1 MVRLL
6 PTPNAREAD
15 KYSKKYNP
23 NSQMGTALTA
33 MAVNGMLPTPA
44 ARDYQPSVSPQALKR
59 KNGKMRTDALCNLP
73 VMLGEHHSQNGG
85 KTSQLNPLFVAEM
98 MGFPPDWTVLPTD
111 TLIKNTTMKKIM
123 FNDKFGLTQAVL
135 EGRKTMTRRIIKC
148 PRTFRGEWVAGF
160 NIHRRHSDKKIVDW
174 PCMYDADEREFD
186 MGEILPK
193 YELGEVVAIAQS
205 YMDVDRFHR
214 KGKNAAYLEY
224 LDSILPELKLHPGW
238 TNKMFVKAD
247 LMPRHIEFTDRKVER
262 LQDISDE
269 DCLKEGIYEDS
280 GDDEFPPSI
289 FYEFEGNKDNGFD
302 TPREAFAALIDKV
315 SGKGTWESNPYVWAY
330 EFELM
335 K

>member
-1 MVRLL
+1 
-6 PTPNAREAD
+6 
-15 KYSKKYNP
+15 
-23 NSQMGTALTA
+23 
-33 MAVNGMLPTPA
+33 
-44 ARDYQPSVSPQALKR
+44 
-59 KNGKMRTDALCNLP
+59 
-73 VMLGEHHSQNGG
+73 
-85 KTSQLNPLFVAEM
+85 
-98 MGFPPDWTVLPTD
+98 
-111 TLIKNTTMKKIM
+111 MKKIM

-224 LDSILPELKLHPGW
+224 LDSILPELKLYPGW
-238 TNKMFVKAD
+238 GNKMFVKAD
-247 LMPRHIEFTDRKVER
+247 LMPRHIKITGIKVER

-269 DCLKEGIYEDS
+269 DCLKEGIVKQEVISDESPLIYAYDAFLNGES
-280 GDDEFPPSI
+280 GYFASQWFKRP
-289 FYEFEGNKDNGFD
+289 K
-302 TPREAFAALIDKV
+302 EAFAVLIDKV
-315 SGKGTWESNPYVWAY
+315 SDKGTWERNPFVWVY
-330 EFELM
+330 EFKLFD
-335 K
+335 